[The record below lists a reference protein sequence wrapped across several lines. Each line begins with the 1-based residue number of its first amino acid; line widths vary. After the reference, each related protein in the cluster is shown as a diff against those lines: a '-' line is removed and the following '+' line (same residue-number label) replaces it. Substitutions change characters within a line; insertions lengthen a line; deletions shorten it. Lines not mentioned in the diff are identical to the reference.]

1 MAPIKGL
8 CDVLPAPSTISS
20 EAGNGLVVDRDVAPG
35 EPIVRILEPF
45 LRVLDS
51 PRLVDT
57 CESCIYCLTNE
68 LGERRAISLSKC
80 GGCGV
85 VRYCSEVS
93 MFILFLGRISVE
105 LRCAS
110 CIPKTGGSRSPWEHL
125 GDRHG
130 SFQRLS
136 YSHFIYLS

>member
-1 MAPIKGL
+1 MASINGL

-20 EAGNGLVVDRDVAPG
+20 EAGNGLLVDRDIAPG
-35 EPIVRILEPF
+35 EPIIRIFEPF

-68 LGERRAISLSKC
+68 LGERRAINLSKC

-85 VRYCSEVS
+85 VRYCSEVRS
-93 MFILFLGRISVE
+93 TFFSGGISVE
-105 LRCAS
+105 LRCGS
-110 CIPKTGGSRSPWEHL
+110 CIPKMVLIVLGG
-125 GDRHG
+125 
-130 SFQRLS
+130 
-136 YSHFIYLS
+136 I